1 MKTKH
6 KNLSNYRENKGWG
19 MILFSSLSKETW
31 QIWSNLQANR
41 KTATLWEK
49 SKNPALLSKRRS
61 LRLKMLMRISA
72 HNLSTSMK
80 KICNHT
86 NQVVTLFPHSIDIKL
101 LLWLG
106 WFNDK
111 DRSLLK
117 MIKISSILYGQSTL
131 LVQIDHSL
139 SMSSPLSWV

>member
-61 LRLKMLMRISA
+61 LRLKMLMSISQGD
-72 HNLSTSMK
+72 MF
-80 KICNHT
+80 ICNHT